1 MARPAARRRAT
12 LPVATPAT
20 GRVAE
25 PRTDTVVCPRCG
37 RFSAKIIGRSET
49 LPVVYLR
56 CDGCQLASV
65 AAA

>member
-1 MARPAARRRAT
+1 MTSAPR
-12 LPVATPAT
+12 
-20 GRVAE
+20 RVAE
-25 PRTDTVVCPRCG
+25 PRADTVVCPRCG
-37 RFSAKIIGRSET
+37 RFSAKIIGRSEI